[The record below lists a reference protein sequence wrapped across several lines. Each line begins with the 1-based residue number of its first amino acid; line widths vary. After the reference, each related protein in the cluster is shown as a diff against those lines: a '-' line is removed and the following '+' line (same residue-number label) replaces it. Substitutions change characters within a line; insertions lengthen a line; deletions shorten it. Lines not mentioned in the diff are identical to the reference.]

1 MVLTVQLQLSR
12 EAGFRRSYNK
22 SHLLFFTHY
31 TFRFTQKYLCRRVAM
46 TTVTLIPVQQ
56 DSRPREGNLP
66 MMLKEREKKCYRGNL
81 PPPPLRRRSCTR
93 SVMVSKRRDFLL
105 MTSPVTML
113 FLFRPKL
120 LSNKSSRNAPSMMV
134 SGCCIAT
141 SYTHTLITS
150 YTHTLTTSYTHTLT
164 TSYTHTLTY
173 H

>member
-1 MVLTVQLQLSR
+1 MNLYNPPTAAKWFTLWSSLSSSSCP
-12 EAGFRRSYNK
+12 GKLVFGGHTTKVIFCS
-22 SHLLFFTHY
+22 LPTTL
-31 TFRFTQKYLCRRVAM
+31 RFTQKYLCRRVAM
-46 TTVTLIPVQQ
+46 TTVTLIPVQL
-56 DSRPREGNLP
+56 DSRPREGNLL
-66 MMLKEREKKCYRGNL
+66 MMLKEREKKCCHGNL

-105 MTSPVTML
+105 MTLPVML

-134 SGCCIAT
+134 SGCCVAT

-150 YTHTLTTSYTHTLT
+150 YTHTLT
-164 TSYTHTLTY
+164 Y